1 MKEMIAVAGPT
12 ASGKSALALSICERY
27 GGELVSV
34 DSMQVYRG
42 MDIGTAK
49 PDDAERARVPH
60 HLIDIC
66 APSETFSAADFAAR
80 AHEAIADIKAR
91 GRLPVLCGGTGLYM
105 DTVIDRMPF
114 SESESDPALR
124 EELQKIASERG
135 AHELWLILDALDPQ
149 AAAGIHEN
157 NIKRVIRAI
166 EICRTGG
173 MTKTESDARAK
184 AASEPYDALIIAL
197 GVRSRDVL
205 YERINRR
212 VDKMMAEG
220 LLDEAR
226 RLYESGCLETN
237 TTAACAIGYKELLG
251 YIKGERSLA
260 ECTEDLK
267 RATRRYAKRQLT
279 WLSSSGR
286 ANWFYI
292 DDYENADELANDVF
306 SLIDKNSGI

>member
-1 MKEMIAVAGPT
+1 MKEIIAVAGPT

-91 GRLPVLCGGTGLYM
+91 GHLPVLCGGTGLYM

-124 EELQKIASERG
+124 EELRHIASERG

-292 DDYENADELANDVF
+292 DDYEKADELANDVF

>member
-49 PDDAERARVPH
+49 PGEEQRARVPR

-135 AHELWLILDALDPQ
+135 AHELWLILEALDPQ

-166 EICRTGG
+166 EICRTGD

>member
-1 MKEMIAVAGPT
+1 MKEIIAVAGPT

-49 PDDAERARVPH
+49 PVDAERARVPH

-124 EELQKIASERG
+124 KELRRIASERG
-135 AHELWLILDALDPQ
+135 AHELWLVLEALDPQ

-173 MTKTESDARAK
+173 MTKTESDAKAK

-197 GVRSRDVL
+197 GARSRDVL

-212 VDKMMAEG
+212 VDKMIADG

-292 DDYENADELANDVF
+292 DDYENENELANDVF
-306 SLIDKNSGI
+306 RLIDKNSGI